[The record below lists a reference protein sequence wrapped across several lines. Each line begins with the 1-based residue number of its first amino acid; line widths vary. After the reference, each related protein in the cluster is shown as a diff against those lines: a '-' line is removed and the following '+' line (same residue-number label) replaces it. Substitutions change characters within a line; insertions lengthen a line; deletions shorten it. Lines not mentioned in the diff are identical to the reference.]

1 MNPSSPVNWYV
12 QAPSLILAAGSYLLI
27 ARFVL
32 DLAFGVLGDNAAFRA
47 LRWLTDPLV
56 WAVGAITPKVVRGAL
71 VTGCAVV
78 WIFAA
83 RVALVQVAA
92 AIAMRRMMG

>member
-1 MNPSSPVNWYV
+1 VNWYV
-12 QAPSLILAAGSYLLI
+12 QAPDHILEFASYLLI

-32 DLAFGVLGDNAAFRA
+32 DLTFGALGDNPVFRA
-47 LRWLTDPLV
+47 LRWLTDPLAR
-56 WAVGAITPKVVRGAL
+56 AVGAITPKVVPGPL
-71 VTGCAVV
+71 VTGCAVA

-92 AIAMRRMMG
+92 AIAMRRMMS